1 VLARLSLLVA
11 LVALIAT
18 FAAPP
23 VSADQTRPREL
34 NVAACNV
41 VKINGRGFVLYRRG
55 VSCSFAK
62 RWAKRL
68 ASSSGRRKPAGYVCS
83 SGSKYRGGGYC
94 ERGNRHFG
102 WHSGE

>member
-1 VLARLSLLVA
+1 MLGRLLASLALVA
-11 LVALIAT
+11 LVAI

-23 VSADQTRPREL
+23 ASADRSRPREL
-34 NVAACNV
+34 NVAACNA
-41 VKINGRGFVLYRRG
+41 VKIDGRGYVLYRRG

-62 RWAKRL
+62 TWAKRL
-68 ASSSGRRKPAGYVCS
+68 ASSAGRRKPRGYSCS
-83 SGSKYRGGGYC
+83 SGSRYRGGGYC